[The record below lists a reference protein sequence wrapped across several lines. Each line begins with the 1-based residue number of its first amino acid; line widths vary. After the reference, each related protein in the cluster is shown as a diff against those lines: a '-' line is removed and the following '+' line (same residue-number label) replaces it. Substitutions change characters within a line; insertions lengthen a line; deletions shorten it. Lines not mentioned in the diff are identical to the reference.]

1 MKRHVL
7 AALNKNKQI
16 FAGMKRIFAGFLFFV
31 FCMAVYLGI
40 SALLSHVLYTANTS
54 VFREEHRETK
64 TETENGQNLLAYKS
78 SYKAADINFF
88 AYIPDHD
95 PYRELEKTICRNY
108 QYDKELLA
116 HIGKIHE
123 AVDGFL
129 KKEIPSQALIYA
141 DKGIH
146 FTQKNEAYPFI
157 VYQLVHE
164 ETPEYMYY
172 IGDENLAFF
181 ENFKDFLRRQNLSCS
196 VNFEKNFYYI
206 Q

>member
-7 AALNKNKQI
+7 AALNKNKPI

-31 FCMAVYLGI
+31 LCMAVYLGI
-40 SALLSHVLYTANTS
+40 SALLSHFLYTTNS
-54 VFREEHRETK
+54 GVFHEEYRETK
-64 TETENGQNLLAYKS
+64 TENGQNLLAHKS
-78 SYKAADINFF
+78 SYNAADINFS
-88 AYIPDHD
+88 AYIADRD
-95 PYRELEKTICRNY
+95 PYWELEKSICRNY
-108 QYDKELLA
+108 RYDKELLA

-129 KKEIPSQALIYA
+129 KKEIPAQSLIYA

-172 IGDENLAFF
+172 IDDENIAFF
-181 ENFKDFLRRQNLSCS
+181 GKTQRFFKKSEFVLFRNF
-196 VNFEKNFYYI
+196 
-206 Q
+206 